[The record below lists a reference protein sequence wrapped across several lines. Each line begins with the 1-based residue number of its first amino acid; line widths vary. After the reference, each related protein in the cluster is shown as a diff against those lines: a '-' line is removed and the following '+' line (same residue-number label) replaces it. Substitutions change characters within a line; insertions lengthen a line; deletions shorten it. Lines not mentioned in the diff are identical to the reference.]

1 LENSDLHR
9 LTPLTTSNNGGDSI
23 VATYTIS
30 DDHTVPAGAA
40 HQDEQFGLKIKLSS
54 VLKRVLCKNLKIQ

>member
-40 HQDEQFGLKIKLSS
+40 HQDEQFGLKIK
-54 VLKRVLCKNLKIQ
+54 